1 MEQIKMKQIIMEQ
14 IDIDEEIQRIEAMY
28 KHYKLLYRKIAFL
41 CCSGETKRV
50 RNLRNSL
57 KKDFKK
63 IRQIKQIR
71 QMISPQSNSL
81 K

>member
-1 MEQIKMKQIIMEQ
+1 MEEIVIEK
-14 IDIDEEIQRIEAMY
+14 EIQRIEAMY

-57 KKDFKK
+57 KRDLKNM
-63 IRQIKQIR
+63 R
-71 QMISPQSNSL
+71 SLQSNL
-81 K
+81 QK

>member
-1 MEQIKMKQIIMEQ
+1 MEQ
-14 IDIDEEIQRIEAMY
+14 IDVEKEIRRIEAMY

-57 KKDFKK
+57 KKDLKK
-63 IRQIKQIR
+63 MR
-71 QMISPQSNSL
+71 SL
-81 K
+81 QTT

>member
-1 MEQIKMKQIIMEQ
+1 MEQ
-14 IDIDEEIQRIEAMY
+14 IDIEKEIQRIEALY
-28 KHYKLLYRKIAFL
+28 KHHKLLYRKMVFL

-57 KKDFKK
+57 KKDLNKLNEN
-63 IRQIKQIR
+63 
-71 QMISPQSNSL
+71 QSNSL

>member
-1 MEQIKMKQIIMEQ
+1 MEQ
-14 IDIDEEIQRIEAMY
+14 IDVEKEIRRIEAMY
-28 KHYKLLYRKIAFL
+28 KHSKLLYRKIAFL

-57 KKDFKK
+57 KTDLNRLNE
-63 IRQIKQIR
+63 I
-71 QMISPQSNSL
+71 QSNSL

>member
-1 MEQIKMKQIIMEQ
+1 MEQ
-14 IDIDEEIQRIEAMY
+14 IDNDNGIDVEKEIRRIEAMY

-50 RNLRNSL
+50 RNMRNGL

-63 IRQIKQIR
+63 MR
-71 QMISPQSNSL
+71 SL
-81 K
+81 QTT

>member
-1 MEQIKMKQIIMEQ
+1 MEQ
-14 IDIDEEIQRIEAMY
+14 IDVEKEIRRIEAMY

-63 IRQIKQIR
+63 IKQIR
-71 QMISPQSNSL
+71 QIRSL
-81 K
+81 QTT

>member
-1 MEQIKMKQIIMEQ
+1 MEEIVIEK
-14 IDIDEEIQRIEAMY
+14 EIQRIEAMY

-57 KKDFKK
+57 KRDLKK
-63 IRQIKQIR
+63 MR
-71 QMISPQSNSL
+71 SLQSNSL

>member
-1 MEQIKMKQIIMEQ
+1 MEQ
-14 IDIDEEIQRIEAMY
+14 IDIDNEIRRIEAMY

-63 IRQIKQIR
+63 MR
-71 QMISPQSNSL
+71 SPSNPTNENYLSNLL

>member
-1 MEQIKMKQIIMEQ
+1 MEQ
-14 IDIDEEIQRIEAMY
+14 IDIEKEIQRIEALY

-57 KKDFKK
+57 KKDLNKLNE
-63 IRQIKQIR
+63 I
-71 QMISPQSNSL
+71 QSNSL

>member
-1 MEQIKMKQIIMEQ
+1 MEQ
-14 IDIDEEIQRIEAMY
+14 IDVEKEIRRIEAMY
-28 KHYKLLYRKIAFL
+28 KHYKLLYRKVAFL

-63 IRQIKQIR
+63 MR
-71 QMISPQSNSL
+71 SLQSNSL
-81 K
+81 I

>member
-1 MEQIKMKQIIMEQ
+1 MEQ
-14 IDIDEEIQRIEAMY
+14 IDIEKEIRRIEAMY

-57 KKDFKK
+57 KKDLNKLNE
-63 IRQIKQIR
+63 I
-71 QMISPQSNSL
+71 QSNSL

>member
-1 MEQIKMKQIIMEQ
+1 MEQ
-14 IDIDEEIQRIEAMY
+14 IDVEKEIRRIEAMY

-50 RNLRNSL
+50 RSLRNSL

-63 IRQIKQIR
+63 MR
-71 QMISPQSNSL
+71 SL
-81 K
+81 QTT

>member
-1 MEQIKMKQIIMEQ
+1 MEQ
-14 IDIDEEIQRIEAMY
+14 IDIDEEIRRIEAMY

-57 KKDFKK
+57 KRDFKK
-63 IRQIKQIR
+63 MR
-71 QMISPQSNSL
+71 SLQSNNL
-81 K
+81 PK

>member
-1 MEQIKMKQIIMEQ
+1 MEQIVIEK
-14 IDIDEEIQRIEAMY
+14 EIQRIEAIY

-57 KKDFKK
+57 KRDLKNM
-63 IRQIKQIR
+63 R
-71 QMISPQSNSL
+71 SLQSKL
-81 K
+81 PK

>member
-1 MEQIKMKQIIMEQ
+1 MEQIVIEK
-14 IDIDEEIQRIEAMY
+14 EIQRIEAMY
-28 KHYKLLYRKIAFL
+28 KHYKHLYRKIAFL

-57 KKDFKK
+57 KRDLKNM
-63 IRQIKQIR
+63 R
-71 QMISPQSNSL
+71 SLQSNLL

>member
-1 MEQIKMKQIIMEQ
+1 MEQIIIEK
-14 IDIDEEIQRIEAMY
+14 EIQRIEAMY

-57 KKDFKK
+57 KRDLKNM
-63 IRQIKQIR
+63 R
-71 QMISPQSNSL
+71 SLQSNLL

>member
-1 MEQIKMKQIIMEQ
+1 MEQ
-14 IDIDEEIQRIEAMY
+14 IDIEKEIRRIEALY

-57 KKDFKK
+57 KKKLKDLKK
-63 IRQIKQIR
+63 MR
-71 QMISPQSNSL
+71 SLQSNSL

>member
-1 MEQIKMKQIIMEQ
+1 MLNNNIKMEQ
-14 IDIDEEIQRIEAMY
+14 IDIDNEIRRIEAMY

-57 KKDFKK
+57 KRDLKK
-63 IRQIKQIR
+63 MR
-71 QMISPQSNSL
+71 SLQSNNL
-81 K
+81 PK

>member
-1 MEQIKMKQIIMEQ
+1 MEQ
-14 IDIDEEIQRIEAMY
+14 IDIDNEIRRIEAMY

-63 IRQIKQIR
+63 MRTMR
-71 QMISPQSNSL
+71 SPSNPTNENYLSNLL

>member
-1 MEQIKMKQIIMEQ
+1 M
-14 IDIDEEIQRIEAMY
+14 EEIEIDNEIRRIEAMY

-57 KKDFKK
+57 KRDLKNM
-63 IRQIKQIR
+63 R
-71 QMISPQSNSL
+71 SLQSKL
-81 K
+81 LM